1 MKTAKVLRV
10 KTEAAAH
17 VVIRNAAGKKLFDI
31 YLPGVSIGVAVPLN
45 AEIQIQPKS
54 KGSSHEHIQPE

>member
-17 VVIRNAAGKKLFDI
+17 VVIRNGARKKLFDI
-31 YLPGVSIGVAVPLN
+31 YLSGVSITVAVPAD
-45 AEIQIQPKS
+45 AEIQVEPRSEKC
-54 KGSSHEHIQPE
+54 